1 MVSVIIPIVKN
12 DPFVDKC
19 IDAINK
25 SVYDGGIEIIV
36 VDEGLERSKQRNIG
50 VARSKGEYLLI
61 LDSDMYLSPNLIAE
75 CVRLSERNGFKA
87 LYVPERILGRSFW
100 CKARDFERSFY
111 DGTRIDAARF
121 FRREVWQD
129 YDETLSGTEDWDHD
143 RRIDVPKTVTLH
155 CLYHDEQNF
164 SFRKYFRK
172 KRYYAGWADEY
183 ARRYP
188 NSPELN
194 FFYRYFGVFVERGKW
209 KKIVRHPILF
219 CGAMILKI
227 TVGMAYLCRKR

>member
-1 MVSVIIPIVKN
+1 MVSVIIPIVKD

-19 IDAINK
+19 VRSIRK
-25 SVYDGGIEIIV
+25 SVYDDGIEIIV

-61 LDSDMYLSPNLIAE
+61 LDSDMYINEHLIAE
-75 CVRLSERNGFKA
+75 CVLLMGWYDA
-87 LYVPERILGRSFW
+87 LYVPEMILGQSFW
-100 CKARDFERSFY
+100 CRARNFERSFY

-121 FRREVWQD
+121 FMRSVWQD

-143 RRIDVPKTVTLH
+143 RRIDVRKAVTEG
-155 CLYHDEQNF
+155 CLYHDEQDF

-194 FFYRYFGVFVERGKW
+194 FAYRYFGAFVEGGKW

-219 CGAMILKI
+219 AGAYILKI
-227 TVGMAYLCRKR
+227 TVGVAYLCRKR